1 MRENRLR
8 WFDHIECKS
17 NDAPVKI
24 VEKIDIAHG
33 KNLREKPKTIIHS
46 NLHFERKVKNT
57 YMFHYQT
64 KPNQPA
70 LVPNNMGSAI

>member
-33 KNLREKPKTIIHS
+33 KNLREKPKITWMEMVKKDIK
-46 NLHFERKVKNT
+46 LLELKERMIADKNDWRKRI
-57 YMFHYQT
+57 YV
-64 KPNQPA
+64 
-70 LVPNNMGSAI
+70 LDRV